1 MLAVQPTGLSYFTSP
16 TNIPPASI
24 PPPFTRRPI
33 ARSYKSHF
41 RQRYILEKNWRHG
54 GTLMARYVTND
65 HGVVTTLC
73 MSDKYI
79 IVGLDNASIRVF
91 DEDGKFQMTLAG
103 HETGVWAMVIVG
115 EDQLVSGGCDRDMR
129 LWNLT
134 TGYQNGLCSRA
145 NLCRKCDQVLRGH
158 TSTVRCIQSA
168 GYKTVVSGSR
178 DTTLRVWDLQK
189 GVSTKVLVGHSSSVR
204 CLAVHGDI
212 VVSGSYDYTA
222 MVPTPPFAL
231 LMW

>member
-1 MLAVQPTGLSYFTSP
+1 M
-16 TNIPPASI
+16 
-24 PPPFTRRPI
+24 
-33 ARSYKSHF
+33 
-41 RQRYILEKNWRHG
+41 G
-54 GTLMARYVTND
+54 GTLMARYITND

-79 IVGLDNASIRVF
+79 IVGLDNSSIRVF
-91 DEDGKFQMTLAG
+91 DEDGRFLMNLAG
-103 HETGVWAMVIVG
+103 HETGVWAMVVVG

-129 LWNLT
+129 LWDLT
-134 TGYQNGLCSRA
+134 TG
-145 NLCRKCDQVLRGH
+145 KCEQVLRGH

-178 DTTLRVWDLQK
+178 DTTLRVWDLEK

-222 MVPTPPFAL
+222 MVFIF
-231 LMW
+231 